1 MKYER
6 LKRTALALFVGGLF
20 TATATAASSSS
31 ATTEASKK
39 DLALVA
45 AGVYNNTQL
54 LTGLNTGDKIIETD
68 NNGKITEKTATDDD
82 VKNAPFEGAGIIG
95 AVEDNRR
102 ELSKFAEEASTA
114 MQNLGENVE
123 ALNDNIEDLNTTVF
137 GANDDD
143 KDKGLVGAVEAN
155 KSRIDNAAIALGLL
169 SDSIKANKDKIAEKA
184 DKSDVEANK
193 SRIDNAAIALGLL
206 TSNIKVNKDKI
217 EEKADKSDVEA
228 NKTEIAKKADKSDVE
243 ANKTEIAKKADKSDV
258 EANKTEIA
266 KKADKSD
273 VEANKTEIA
282 KKADK
287 SDVEANKTEIAK
299 KANKNEVY
307 TKTETDN
314 KFALK
319 ADSSVVNAQ
328 GVDIGKLR
336 NDVTAHGTRLDKLD
350 RHVDHLD
357 RRVDKLSKEI
367 KRGLA
372 AQAALT
378 GLFQPYNVG
387 KANFTAAVGGYKS
400 QTAVALGT
408 GYRYNEYVASK
419 AGVAFSQGGGVSY
432 NMGINFEW

>member
-20 TATATAASSSS
+20 TATATAASNSS

-54 LTGLNTGDKIIETD
+54 LTGLNKGDKIIETD
-68 NNGKITEKTATDDD
+68 NNGKITEKIATDDD
-82 VKNAPFEGAGIIG
+82 VKNAPFEGAGVIG

-155 KSRIDNAAIALGLL
+155 KSRIDNAAIAMGLL
-169 SDSIKANKDKIAEKA
+169 SDSIKANKDKIA
-184 DKSDVEANK
+184 
-193 SRIDNAAIALGLL
+193 G
-206 TSNIKVNKDKI
+206 
-217 EEKADKSDVEA
+217 
-228 NKTEIAKKADKSDVE
+228 
-243 ANKTEIAKKADKSDV
+243 KADKSDV

-299 KANKNEVY
+299 KANKSEVY

-336 NDVTAHGTRLDKLD
+336 NDVTAHGSRLDKLD
-350 RHVDHLD
+350 RHVDRLD

-400 QTAVALGT
+400 QTAVAVGT

>member
-20 TATATAASSSS
+20 TATATAASNSS

-54 LTGLNTGDKIIETD
+54 LTGLNKGDKIIETD
-68 NNGKITEKTATDDD
+68 NNGKITEKIATDDD
-82 VKNAPFEGAGIIG
+82 VKNAPFEGAGVIG

-155 KSRIDNAAIALGLL
+155 KSRIDNAAIAMGLL
-169 SDSIKANKDKIAEKA
+169 SDSIKANKDKIAGKA

-206 TSNIKVNKDKI
+206 ASNIKVNKDKI

-266 KKADKSD
+266 KKVNKS
-273 VEANKTEIA
+273 
-282 KKADK
+282 
-287 SDVEANKTEIAK
+287 
-299 KANKNEVY
+299 EVY

-336 NDVTAHGTRLDKLD
+336 NDVTAHGSRLDKLD
-350 RHVDHLD
+350 RHVDRLD

-400 QTAVALGT
+400 QTAVAVGT

>member
-68 NNGKITEKTATDDD
+68 NNGKITEKIATDDD
-82 VKNAPFEGAGIIG
+82 VKNAPFEGAGVIG

-143 KDKGLVGAVEAN
+143 KDKGLVGA
-155 KSRIDNAAIALGLL
+155 
-169 SDSIKANKDKIAEKA
+169 
-184 DKSDVEANK
+184 VEANK

-273 VEANKTEIA
+273 VETNKTEIA

-350 RHVDHLD
+350 RHVDRLD

-400 QTAVALGT
+400 QTAVAVGT

>member
-20 TATATAASSSS
+20 TATATAASNSS

-54 LTGLNTGDKIIETD
+54 LTGLNKGDKIIETD
-68 NNGKITEKTATDDD
+68 NNGKITEKIATDDD
-82 VKNAPFEGAGIIG
+82 VKNAPFEGAGVIG

-155 KSRIDNAAIALGLL
+155 KSRIDNAAIAMGLL
-169 SDSIKANKDKIAEKA
+169 SDSIKANKDKIAGKA

-206 TSNIKVNKDKI
+206 ASNIKVNKDKI

-282 KKADK
+282 KKANK
-287 SDVEANKTEIAK
+287 S
-299 KANKNEVY
+299 EVY

-336 NDVTAHGTRLDKLD
+336 NDVTAHGSRLDKLD
-350 RHVDHLD
+350 RHVDRLD

-400 QTAVALGT
+400 QTAVAVGT

>member
-68 NNGKITEKTATDDD
+68 NNGKITEKIATDDD

-282 KKADK
+282 KKA
-287 SDVEANKTEIAK
+287 
-299 KANKNEVY
+299 NKNEVY

-350 RHVDHLD
+350 RHVDRLD

-400 QTAVALGT
+400 QTAVAVGT

>member
-282 KKADK
+282 KKA
-287 SDVEANKTEIAK
+287 
-299 KANKNEVY
+299 NKNEVY

>member
-20 TATATAASSSS
+20 TATATAVSNSS

-54 LTGLNTGDKIIETD
+54 LTGLNTGDEIIETD
-68 NNGKITEKTATDDD
+68 SSGTITKRTATDDD
-82 VKNAPFEGAGIIG
+82 VKNAPFEGAGVIG

-143 KDKGLVGAVEAN
+143 KDKGLVGA
-155 KSRIDNAAIALGLL
+155 
-169 SDSIKANKDKIAEKA
+169 
-184 DKSDVEANK
+184 VEANK

-307 TKTETDN
+307 TKSETDN

-336 NDVTAHGTRLDKLD
+336 NDVTAHDTRLDKLD
-350 RHVDHLD
+350 RHVDRLD

-400 QTAVALGT
+400 QTAVAVGT

>member
-68 NNGKITEKTATDDD
+68 NNGKITEKIATDDD
-82 VKNAPFEGAGIIG
+82 VKNAPFEGAGVIG

-123 ALNDNIEDLNTTVF
+123 AVNDNIEDLNTTVF

-155 KSRIDNAAIALGLL
+155 KSRIDNAAIAMGLL

-184 DKSDVEANK
+184 DKSAVEANK

-217 EEKADKSDVEA
+217 EE
-228 NKTEIAKKADKSDVE
+228 KADKSDVE

-350 RHVDHLD
+350 RHVDRLD

-400 QTAVALGT
+400 QTAVAVGT

>member
-20 TATATAASSSS
+20 TATATAASNSS

-68 NNGKITEKTATDDD
+68 NNGKITEKIATDDD
-82 VKNAPFEGAGIIG
+82 VKNAPFEGAGVIG

-169 SDSIKANKDKIAEKA
+169 
-184 DKSDVEANK
+184 
-193 SRIDNAAIALGLL
+193 

-217 EEKADKSDVEA
+217 EE
-228 NKTEIAKKADKSDVE
+228 KADKSDVE

-350 RHVDHLD
+350 RHVDRLD

-400 QTAVALGT
+400 QTAVAVGT

>member
-54 LTGLNTGDKIIETD
+54 LTGLNTGDEIIETD
-68 NNGKITEKTATDDD
+68 SSGTITKRTATDDD
-82 VKNAPFEGAGIIG
+82 VKNAPFEGVGVIG

-155 KSRIDNAAIALGLL
+155 KSRIDNAAIAMGLL

-266 KKADKSD
+266 KKANKS
-273 VEANKTEIA
+273 
-282 KKADK
+282 
-287 SDVEANKTEIAK
+287 
-299 KANKNEVY
+299 EVY

-350 RHVDHLD
+350 RHVDRLD

-400 QTAVALGT
+400 QTAVAVGT

>member
-20 TATATAASSSS
+20 TATATAASNSS

-54 LTGLNTGDKIIETD
+54 LTGLNTGDEIIETD
-68 NNGKITEKTATDDD
+68 SSGTITKRTATDDD
-82 VKNAPFEGAGIIG
+82 VKNAPFEGAGVIG

-169 SDSIKANKDKIAEKA
+169 
-184 DKSDVEANK
+184 
-193 SRIDNAAIALGLL
+193 

-243 ANKTEIAKKADKSDV
+243 ANKTEIAKKA
-258 EANKTEIA
+258 
-266 KKADKSD
+266 
-273 VEANKTEIA
+273 
-282 KKADK
+282 
-287 SDVEANKTEIAK
+287 
-299 KANKNEVY
+299 NKNEVY
-307 TKTETDN
+307 TKSETDN

-336 NDVTAHGTRLDKLD
+336 NDVTAHDTRLDKLD
-350 RHVDHLD
+350 RHVDRLD

-400 QTAVALGT
+400 QTAVAVGT

>member
-20 TATATAASSSS
+20 TATATAASNSS

-68 NNGKITEKTATDDD
+68 NNGKITEKIATDDD
-82 VKNAPFEGAGIIG
+82 VKNAPFEGAGVIG

-169 SDSIKANKDKIAEKA
+169 
-184 DKSDVEANK
+184 
-193 SRIDNAAIALGLL
+193 

-217 EEKADKSDVEA
+217 EE
-228 NKTEIAKKADKSDVE
+228 
-243 ANKTEIAKKADKSDV
+243 
-258 EANKTEIA
+258 
-266 KKADKSD
+266 KADKSD

-350 RHVDHLD
+350 RHVDRLD

-400 QTAVALGT
+400 QTAVAVGT

>member
-20 TATATAASSSS
+20 TATATAGSNSS

-68 NNGKITEKTATDDD
+68 NNGKITEKIATDDD
-82 VKNAPFEGAGIIG
+82 VKNAPFEGAGVIG

-143 KDKGLVGAVEAN
+143 KDKGLVGA
-155 KSRIDNAAIALGLL
+155 
-169 SDSIKANKDKIAEKA
+169 
-184 DKSDVEANK
+184 VEANK

-273 VEANKTEIA
+273 VEE
-282 KKADK
+282 
-287 SDVEANKTEIAK
+287 NKTEIAK

-350 RHVDHLD
+350 RHVDRLD

-400 QTAVALGT
+400 QTAVAVGT

>member
-68 NNGKITEKTATDDD
+68 NNGKITEKIATDDD
-82 VKNAPFEGAGIIG
+82 VKNAPFEGAGVIG

-155 KSRIDNAAIALGLL
+155 KSRIDNAAIAMGLL

-282 KKADK
+282 KKA
-287 SDVEANKTEIAK
+287 
-299 KANKNEVY
+299 NKNEVY

-350 RHVDHLD
+350 RHVDRLD

-400 QTAVALGT
+400 QTAVAVGT

>member
-68 NNGKITEKTATDDD
+68 NNGKITEKIATDDD
-82 VKNAPFEGAGIIG
+82 VKNAPFEGAGVIG

-155 KSRIDNAAIALGLL
+155 KSRIDNAAIAMGLL

-193 SRIDNAAIALGLL
+193 SRIDNATIALGLL

-217 EEKADKSDVEA
+217 EE
-228 NKTEIAKKADKSDVE
+228 
-243 ANKTEIAKKADKSDV
+243 
-258 EANKTEIA
+258 
-266 KKADKSD
+266 KADKSD

-350 RHVDHLD
+350 RHVDRLD

-400 QTAVALGT
+400 QTAVAVGT

>member
-20 TATATAASSSS
+20 TATATAGSNSS

-68 NNGKITEKTATDDD
+68 NNGKITEKIATDDD
-82 VKNAPFEGAGIIG
+82 VKNAPFEGAGVIG

-143 KDKGLVGAVEAN
+143 KDKGLVGA
-155 KSRIDNAAIALGLL
+155 
-169 SDSIKANKDKIAEKA
+169 
-184 DKSDVEANK
+184 VEANK

-287 SDVEANKTEIAK
+287 SDVEENKTEIAK

-350 RHVDHLD
+350 RHVDRLD

-400 QTAVALGT
+400 QTAVAVGT

>member
-20 TATATAASSSS
+20 TATATAASNSS

-54 LTGLNTGDKIIETD
+54 LTGLNTGDEIIETD
-68 NNGKITEKTATDDD
+68 SSGTITKRTATDDD
-82 VKNAPFEGAGIIG
+82 VKNAPFEGAGVIG

-143 KDKGLVGAVEAN
+143 KDKGLVGA
-155 KSRIDNAAIALGLL
+155 
-169 SDSIKANKDKIAEKA
+169 
-184 DKSDVEANK
+184 VEANK

-282 KKADK
+282 KKA
-287 SDVEANKTEIAK
+287 
-299 KANKNEVY
+299 NKNEVY
-307 TKTETDN
+307 TKSETDN

-336 NDVTAHGTRLDKLD
+336 NDVTAHDTRLDKLD
-350 RHVDHLD
+350 RHVDRLD

-400 QTAVALGT
+400 QTAVAVGT

>member
-20 TATATAASSSS
+20 TATATAASNSS

-54 LTGLNTGDKIIETD
+54 LTGLNKGDKIIETD
-68 NNGKITEKTATDDD
+68 NNGKITEKIATDDD
-82 VKNAPFEGAGIIG
+82 VKNAPFEGAGVIG

-155 KSRIDNAAIALGLL
+155 KSRIDNAAIAMGLL
-169 SDSIKANKDKIAEKA
+169 SDSIKANKDKIAGKA

-206 TSNIKVNKDKI
+206 ASNIKVNKDKI

-243 ANKTEIAKKADKSDV
+243 ANKTEIAKKANKS
-258 EANKTEIA
+258 
-266 KKADKSD
+266 
-273 VEANKTEIA
+273 
-282 KKADK
+282 
-287 SDVEANKTEIAK
+287 
-299 KANKNEVY
+299 EVY

-336 NDVTAHGTRLDKLD
+336 NDVTAHGSRLDKLD
-350 RHVDHLD
+350 RHVDRLD

-400 QTAVALGT
+400 QTAVAVGT

>member
-20 TATATAASSSS
+20 TATATAASNSS

-54 LTGLNTGDKIIETD
+54 LTGLNTGDEIIETD
-68 NNGKITEKTATDDD
+68 SSGTITKRTATDDD
-82 VKNAPFEGAGIIG
+82 VKNAPFEGAGVIG

-143 KDKGLVGAVEAN
+143 KDKGLVGA
-155 KSRIDNAAIALGLL
+155 
-169 SDSIKANKDKIAEKA
+169 
-184 DKSDVEANK
+184 VEANK

-307 TKTETDN
+307 TKSETDN

-336 NDVTAHGTRLDKLD
+336 NDVTAHDTRLDKLD
-350 RHVDHLD
+350 RHVDRLD

-400 QTAVALGT
+400 QTAVAVGT

>member
-20 TATATAASSSS
+20 TATATAASNSS

-54 LTGLNTGDKIIETD
+54 LTGLNTGDEIIETD
-68 NNGKITEKTATDDD
+68 SSGTITKRTATDDD
-82 VKNAPFEGAGIIG
+82 VKNAPFEGAGVIG

-155 KSRIDNAAIALGLL
+155 KSRIDNAAIAMGLL

-228 NKTEIAKKADKSDVE
+228 NKTEIAKKA
-243 ANKTEIAKKADKSDV
+243 
-258 EANKTEIA
+258 
-266 KKADKSD
+266 
-273 VEANKTEIA
+273 
-282 KKADK
+282 
-287 SDVEANKTEIAK
+287 
-299 KANKNEVY
+299 NKNEVY

-350 RHVDHLD
+350 RHVDRLD

-400 QTAVALGT
+400 QTAVAVGT

>member
-20 TATATAASSSS
+20 TATATAASNSS

-54 LTGLNTGDKIIETD
+54 LTGLNKGDKIIETD
-68 NNGKITEKTATDDD
+68 NNGKITEKIATDDD
-82 VKNAPFEGAGIIG
+82 VKNAPFEGAGVIG

-155 KSRIDNAAIALGLL
+155 KSRIDNAAIAMGLL
-169 SDSIKANKDKIAEKA
+169 SDSIKANKDKIAGKA

-206 TSNIKVNKDKI
+206 ASNIKVNKDKI

-243 ANKTEIAKKADKSDV
+243 ANKTEIAKKVNKS
-258 EANKTEIA
+258 
-266 KKADKSD
+266 
-273 VEANKTEIA
+273 
-282 KKADK
+282 
-287 SDVEANKTEIAK
+287 
-299 KANKNEVY
+299 EVY

-336 NDVTAHGTRLDKLD
+336 NDVTAHGSRLDKLD
-350 RHVDHLD
+350 RHVDRLD

-400 QTAVALGT
+400 QTAVAVGT

>member
-20 TATATAASSSS
+20 TATATAASNSS

-54 LTGLNTGDKIIETD
+54 LTGLNKGDKIIETD
-68 NNGKITEKTATDDD
+68 NNGKITEKIATDDD
-82 VKNAPFEGAGIIG
+82 VKNAPFEGAGVIG

-155 KSRIDNAAIALGLL
+155 KSRIDNAAIAMGLL
-169 SDSIKANKDKIAEKA
+169 SDSIKANKDKIA
-184 DKSDVEANK
+184 
-193 SRIDNAAIALGLL
+193 G
-206 TSNIKVNKDKI
+206 
-217 EEKADKSDVEA
+217 
-228 NKTEIAKKADKSDVE
+228 
-243 ANKTEIAKKADKSDV
+243 
-258 EANKTEIA
+258 
-266 KKADKSD
+266 KADKSD

-299 KANKNEVY
+299 KANKSEVY

-336 NDVTAHGTRLDKLD
+336 NDVTAHGSRLDKLD
-350 RHVDHLD
+350 RHVDRLD

-400 QTAVALGT
+400 QTAVAVGT

>member
-6 LKRTALALFVGGLF
+6 LKRTALALFVGGVF
-20 TATATAASSSS
+20 TATATATAASNSS

-54 LTGLNTGDKIIETD
+54 LTGLNTGDEIIETD
-68 NNGKITEKTATDDD
+68 SSGTITKRTATDDD
-82 VKNAPFEGAGIIG
+82 VKNAPFEGAGVIG

-155 KSRIDNAAIALGLL
+155 KSRIDNAAIAMGLL

-266 KKADKSD
+266 KKANKS
-273 VEANKTEIA
+273 
-282 KKADK
+282 
-287 SDVEANKTEIAK
+287 
-299 KANKNEVY
+299 EVY

-350 RHVDHLD
+350 RHVDRLD

-400 QTAVALGT
+400 QTAVAVGT

>member
-1 MKYER
+1 M
-6 LKRTALALFVGGLF
+6 
-20 TATATAASSSS
+20 
-31 ATTEASKK
+31 
-39 DLALVA
+39 
-45 AGVYNNTQL
+45 
-54 LTGLNTGDKIIETD
+54 
-68 NNGKITEKTATDDD
+68 
-82 VKNAPFEGAGIIG
+82 
-95 AVEDNRR
+95 
-102 ELSKFAEEASTA
+102 
-114 MQNLGENVE
+114 
-123 ALNDNIEDLNTTVF
+123 
-137 GANDDD
+137 
-143 KDKGLVGAVEAN
+143 
-155 KSRIDNAAIALGLL
+155 
-169 SDSIKANKDKIAEKA
+169 
-184 DKSDVEANK
+184 
-193 SRIDNAAIALGLL
+193 
-206 TSNIKVNKDKI
+206 
-217 EEKADKSDVEA
+217 
-228 NKTEIAKKADKSDVE
+228 
-243 ANKTEIAKKADKSDV
+243 
-258 EANKTEIA
+258 
-266 KKADKSD
+266 
-273 VEANKTEIA
+273 
-282 KKADK
+282 
-287 SDVEANKTEIAK
+287 EANKTEIAK

-350 RHVDHLD
+350 RHVDRLD

-400 QTAVALGT
+400 QTAVAVGT

>member
-68 NNGKITEKTATDDD
+68 SNGKITEKIATDDD

-282 KKADK
+282 KKA
-287 SDVEANKTEIAK
+287 
-299 KANKNEVY
+299 NKNEVY

-350 RHVDHLD
+350 RHVDRLD

-400 QTAVALGT
+400 QTAVAVGT

>member
-68 NNGKITEKTATDDD
+68 NNGKITEKIATDDD
-82 VKNAPFEGAGIIG
+82 VKNAPFEGAGVIG

-155 KSRIDNAAIALGLL
+155 KSRIDNAAIAMGLL

-243 ANKTEIAKKADKSDV
+243 ANKTEIAKKA
-258 EANKTEIA
+258 
-266 KKADKSD
+266 
-273 VEANKTEIA
+273 
-282 KKADK
+282 
-287 SDVEANKTEIAK
+287 
-299 KANKNEVY
+299 NKNEVY

-350 RHVDHLD
+350 RHVDRLD

-400 QTAVALGT
+400 QTAVAVGT

>member
-20 TATATAASSSS
+20 TATATAGSNSS

-68 NNGKITEKTATDDD
+68 NNGKITEKIATDDD
-82 VKNAPFEGAGIIG
+82 VKNAPFEGAGVIG

-123 ALNDNIEDLNTTVF
+123 AINDNIEDLNTTVF

-143 KDKGLVGAVEAN
+143 KDKGLVGA
-155 KSRIDNAAIALGLL
+155 
-169 SDSIKANKDKIAEKA
+169 
-184 DKSDVEANK
+184 VEANK

-273 VEANKTEIA
+273 VEE
-282 KKADK
+282 
-287 SDVEANKTEIAK
+287 NKTEIAK

-350 RHVDHLD
+350 RHVDRLD

-400 QTAVALGT
+400 QTAVAVGT